1 MTAIDADTPPT
12 TSRPRARDE
21 ITRRTRSFTEL
32 AAAVREQGLNARTRW
47 FYYSVFGVLLLA
59 LGGAF
64 TGLVLLKDSW
74 FTLLIAAA
82 LGVIFTQFA
91 FLGHE
96 ASHRQ
101 VLNSGP
107 ANDRLGRVLA
117 SFFVGMSYTWW
128 MTKHTRHHG
137 NPNKVG
143 KDPDLKSDFAS
154 FTTDDAAQSRGLRRW
169 LTRRQGWL
177 FFPLLTLLGFDLHSQ
192 SVRTLLGR
200 GRVEG
205 RATELALLGTRF
217 GLYLG
222 LVFWL
227 LPLGMAFAFV
237 GVQVLVFGLYM
248 GITFSP
254 NHIGMRIVPANLRL
268 DFLDKQVLTSRNVS
282 GGWFITVLM
291 GGLNYQIEHHLF
303 PSIPRPASGQGG
315 AARARPLP
323 RARRARIPRQ
333 SGSVRR
339 SRASVVRAHERRRP
353 DGRPAVHLPDRGCDG
368 PGLTLAPAACGA
380 NRGIGFCVGDP
391 IRRRRCALCGSLRM
405 VHPAQ

>member
-21 ITRRTRSFTEL
+21 ITRRTRSYTEL

-64 TGLVLLKDSW
+64 TGLALLKDSW

-91 FLGHE
+91 LLGHE

-217 GLYLG
+217 VLYLG

-282 GGWFITVLM
+282 GGSFITALM

-303 PSIPRPASGQGG
+303 PSIPRPHLVKARRLVLAHCREHGVPYTETGLG
-315 AARARPLP
+315 EALAIVVRHMNDVGLTAARRFTCPTAG
-323 RARRARIPRQ
+323 AM
-333 SGSVRR
+333 
-339 SRASVVRAHERRRP
+339 
-353 DGRPAVHLPDRGCDG
+353 GRG
-368 PGLTLAPAACGA
+368 
-380 NRGIGFCVGDP
+380 
-391 IRRRRCALCGSLRM
+391 
-405 VHPAQ
+405 

>member
-1 MTAIDADTPPT
+1 MTT
-12 TSRPRARDE
+12 THAPNRREQFANRA
-21 ITRRTRSFTEL
+21 RSFTEL
-32 AAAVREQGLNARTRW
+32 AGRVRDQGLNARTRW
-47 FYYSVFGVLLLA
+47 FYFSIFGLLLLA

-64 TGLVLLKDSW
+64 TSLVLLQDSW

-82 LGVIFTQFA
+82 LGIIFTQFA

-101 VLNSGP
+101 VLASGP

-117 SFFVGMSYTWW
+117 TFFVGMSYSWW
-128 MTKHTRHHG
+128 MNKHSRHHG

-154 FTTDDAAQSRGLRRW
+154 FTSEDAAASRGLRRW

-177 FFPLLTLLGFDLHSQ
+177 FFPLLTLLGFDLHGQ
-192 SVRTLLGR
+192 SVRTLLSR

-205 RATELALLGTRF
+205 RKTELALLAGRF
-217 GLYLG
+217 ALYLG
-222 LVFWL
+222 VVFWL
-227 LPLGMAFAFV
+227 LPLGMAFAFI

-254 NHIGMRIVPANLRL
+254 NHIGMRIVPADSRL

-282 GGWFITVLM
+282 GGWFMTALM

-303 PSIPRPASGQGG
+303 PSMPRPHLSKARRLVLAHCREHGVPYTETGLG
-315 AARARPLP
+315 EALAIVVRHMNDVGIAAARRFNCPTAGAL
-323 RARRARIPRQ
+323 
-333 SGSVRR
+333 
-339 SRASVVRAHERRRP
+339 
-353 DGRPAVHLPDRGCDG
+353 GRG
-368 PGLTLAPAACGA
+368 
-380 NRGIGFCVGDP
+380 
-391 IRRRRCALCGSLRM
+391 
-405 VHPAQ
+405 